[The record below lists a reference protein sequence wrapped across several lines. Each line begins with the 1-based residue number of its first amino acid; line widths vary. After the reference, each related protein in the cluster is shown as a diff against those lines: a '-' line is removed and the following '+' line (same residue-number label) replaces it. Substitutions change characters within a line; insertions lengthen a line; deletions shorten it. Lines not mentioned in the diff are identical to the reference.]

1 MGTCPWNLYSSAVK
15 DGFASDF
22 PVLRVFSQILVAYS
36 SVLIYMDGFP
46 KLTHCLGAP
55 HKVTTPPAELQ
66 AAP

>member
-1 MGTCPWNLYSSAVK
+1 M
-15 DGFASDF
+15 
-22 PVLRVFSQILVAYS
+22 LVAYC
-36 SVLIYMDGFP
+36 SVLIYTDSFP